1 MSDNKSMK
9 DRKGKWKYIVV
20 RFLLYMQSG
29 KLLFVVCDR
38 VGCLF
43 SILEQTLKKMQHGD
57 IA

>member
-1 MSDNKSMK
+1 MSDNKSTK
-9 DRKGKWKYIVV
+9 DRKGKWKYFVV

-43 SILEQTLKKMQHGD
+43 SILEQTLKKCNMV
-57 IA
+57 I